1 MDKATFEAIAELA
14 RLERPF
20 DVLVKTLEKDLATLT
35 NQYEQ
40 AKEAL
45 VLSEDTRLVALQ
57 LKGRITQLT
66 NTINFLNKARTI

>member
-66 NTINFLNKARTI
+66 NTFNFLNKARTI

>member
-1 MDKATFEAIAELA
+1 MDKATFEAIAESA

-20 DVLVKTLEKDLATLT
+20 DVLVKTLEKDLAMLT

>member
-1 MDKATFEAIAELA
+1 MDKAAFEAIAELA

-20 DVLVKTLEKDLATLT
+20 DTLIKTLEKDLETLT

-45 VLSEDTRLVALQ
+45 VLSDDTRVVALQ
-57 LKGRITQLT
+57 LKGRVTQLT